1 MPADNVTPFRRPPKR
16 PAAPQ
21 QSGGFGFKT
30 HRGKAVLSQLMTL
43 VAFSFNFAAPF
54 LFGATPYY
62 TLGWIAGLVIAIA
75 AAFFAFTNRGSSNP
89 WANTHH
95 EHALRTLIIGWAI
108 WTLGSMLG
116 YIHGALSVGTLFVHV
131 IIALWAVIRAAI
143 GIALALM
150 RRPIPNARG
159 WLI

>member
-21 QSGGFGFKT
+21 QSGGLGFKT
-30 HRGKAVLSQLMTL
+30 HRGKAVLSQLLT
-43 VAFSFNFAAPF
+43 VIAFAFNFAIPF
-54 LFGATPYY
+54 LFAGSPLY
-62 TLGWIAGLVIAIA
+62 TLGWIAGLAIA
-75 AAFFAFTNRGSSNP
+75 FAAGFFAYTNRGGSNP

-95 EHALRTLIIGWAI
+95 EHALRTLIIGLAI

-116 YIHGALSVGTLFVHV
+116 YIHGALAVGTLIVQALV
-131 IIALWAVIRAAI
+131 TLWAVIRAGI
-143 GIALALM
+143 GMVLALM
-150 RRPIPNARG
+150 RKPIPNPRG

>member
-1 MPADNVTPFRRPPKR
+1 MPNDNVTPFRRPPKR

-21 QSGGFGFKT
+21 QRGGMGFQT
-30 HRGKAVLSQLMTL
+30 HRGKAVLSQMLTL
-43 VAFSFNFAAPF
+43 IAFAFNFAIPF
-54 LFGATPYY
+54 LFAGTAFY
-62 TLGWIAGLVIAIA
+62 TIGWIVGLAFAIA
-75 AAFFAFTNRGSSNP
+75 AGFFAYSNRGSSNP

-116 YIHGALSVGTLFVHV
+116 YVHGALAVGTIFVQALV
-131 IIALWAVIRAAI
+131 ALWAIVRAGI
-143 GIALALM
+143 GLVLAMM
-150 RRPIPNARG
+150 RKPVPNPRG

>member
-1 MPADNVTPFRRPPKR
+1 
-16 PAAPQ
+16 
-21 QSGGFGFKT
+21 
-30 HRGKAVLSQLMTL
+30 
-43 VAFSFNFAAPF
+43 
-54 LFGATPYY
+54 
-62 TLGWIAGLVIAIA
+62 
-75 AAFFAFTNRGSSNP
+75 
-89 WANTHH
+89 
-95 EHALRTLIIGWAI
+95 
-108 WTLGSMLG
+108 MLG

>member
-1 MPADNVTPFRRPPKR
+1 MPNDNVTPFRRPPKR

-21 QSGGFGFKT
+21 QSGGLGFKT
-30 HRGKAVLSQLMTL
+30 HRGKAVLSQLLTL
-43 VAFSFNFAAPF
+43 VAFAFNFAVPF
-54 LFGATPYY
+54 LFGASPFSTV
-62 TLGWIAGLVIAIA
+62 GWIVGIGIAIA
-75 AAFFAFTNRGSSNP
+75 AALFAYTNRGSSNP

-108 WTLGSMLG
+108 WTIGSLLG
-116 YIHGALSVGTLFVHV
+116 YIHGSLAVGSIFVHALV
-131 IIALWAVIRAAI
+131 ALWAIVRAGI

-150 RRPIPNARG
+150 RKPIANARG